1 MSAFKKY
8 KNVKEFI
15 IDLINHEGLELGD
28 RYGRFWI
35 YENYKFMYKDIG
47 HDKWQKGLLCLH
59 LYGTGIRIDSNQTT
73 NKQSNGER

>member
-1 MSAFKKY
+1 
-8 KNVKEFI
+8 
-15 IDLINHEGLELGD
+15 
-28 RYGRFWI
+28 
-35 YENYKFMYKDIG
+35 MYKDIG